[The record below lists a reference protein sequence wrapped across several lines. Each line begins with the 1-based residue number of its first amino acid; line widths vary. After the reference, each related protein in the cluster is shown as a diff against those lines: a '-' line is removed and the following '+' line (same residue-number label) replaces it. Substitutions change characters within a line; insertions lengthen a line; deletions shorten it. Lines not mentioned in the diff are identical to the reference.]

1 MMQKRTLRAAIV
13 TVAMAFAASVS
24 GAGSAHAAA
33 VEYWPGKDVTV
44 GSCKGWLNKRTSDG
58 YVQAVGQ
65 SWGALCG
72 FELQRKRLGTGGYD
86 WTPVSDLYV
95 IQNAQSATGFHWN
108 GTDAGSR
115 VCLVNYTTNASDC
128 GLGAW

>member
-1 MMQKRTLRAAIV
+1 MQKRTLRAAIV

-24 GAGSAHAAA
+24 GVGSAHAAT

-58 YVQAVGQ
+58 YVQAVAQ
-65 SWGALCG
+65 SWGAGCA
-72 FELQRKRLGTGGYD
+72 FQLQRKRLGTGGYD
-86 WTPVSDLYV
+86 WTPVSDLYLIKNV
-95 IQNAQSATGFHWN
+95 QYATGFHWN

-115 VCLVNYTTNASDC
+115 VCLFNNDINVSDC
-128 GLGAW
+128 GAGAW